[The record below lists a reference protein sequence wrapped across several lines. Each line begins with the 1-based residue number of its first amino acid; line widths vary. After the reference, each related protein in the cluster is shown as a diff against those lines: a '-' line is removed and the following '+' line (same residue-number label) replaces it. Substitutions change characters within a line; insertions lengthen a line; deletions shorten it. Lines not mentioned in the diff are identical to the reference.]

1 MSRRKGTA
9 IPSVALPIKIERGKI
24 RHFADSI
31 RSAILHGKLC
41 PGERLPSSRAAADFY
56 GLSRTTVRIVYD
68 ELMQEG
74 YLIAARGSGT
84 SVSAELPDASGIKHL
99 DKHTKAAS
107 LDIPHQTSQR
117 GLLMQN
123 TGVTVARNFFELRPF
138 RAWLPSFKDF
148 PLALWGRISRREWT
162 HATERSLKYGGPQG
176 LRRLREAIRAHIA
189 RERGISCTA
198 DQIVIVAGS
207 QEALFLSAL
216 VLGDPGGRVAVENPG
231 YLGAK
236 GAFLAAG
243 LQSVPI
249 AVDGE
254 GLVFKELAKKKDIR
268 LVFLTPSHQ
277 YPTGVT
283 LSLSRRI
290 ELLRWAKENKAYLL
304 EDDYDSDFRYTPRA
318 IPALHAL
325 DTHERVIYI
334 GSFSKV
340 LTPSI
345 RLGYLVL
352 PPGLVEPFLR
362 ARALIDRG
370 SPSLEQATLATFIEE
385 GHFDSHLRKMRK
397 LYHQRQEIL
406 LDSLRRFGGS
416 YLEVKPSSIGM
427 HIVGTLCCDLEANTV
442 AARGREAGLEL
453 TPLSDFSMGGPC
465 GNGIMLG
472 YTALSPAVIREGAR
486 VLGRVLKNSS

>member
-1 MSRRKGTA
+1 MSPSKGIA
-9 IPSVALPIKIERGKI
+9 IPGVTLPTKIERAKI
-24 RHFADSI
+24 RHFAESI
-31 RSAILHGKLC
+31 RGAILHGKLR

-56 GLSRTTVRIVYD
+56 GLSRTTVRVVYD
-68 ELMQEG
+68 ELIQEG
-74 YLIAARGSGT
+74 YLVAVRGSGT
-84 SVSAELPDASGIKHL
+84 SVSTELSELSGVKGPGHHNKASSIEVLH
-99 DKHTKAAS
+99 H
-107 LDIPHQTSQR
+107 TSQR
-117 GLLMQN
+117 GILMRN

-148 PLALWGRISRREWT
+148 PLALWGRISRREWSS
-162 HATERSLKYGGPQG
+162 ATERSLKYGGPQG

-189 RERGISCTA
+189 RERGISCA
-198 DQIVIVAGS
+198 AEQIIIVAGS

-216 VLGDPGGRVAVENPG
+216 VLGDPGGQVAVENPG

-249 AVDGE
+249 SVDAE
-254 GLVFKELAKKKDIR
+254 GLVFRELAKKQGIR

-277 YPTGVT
+277 YPSGVT
-283 LSLSRRI
+283 LSLARRI
-290 ELLRWAKENKAYLL
+290 ELLQWAKENMAYLL

-340 LTPSI
+340 LIPSI

-352 PPGLVEPFLR
+352 PPDLVEPFLR

-370 SPSLEQATLATFIEE
+370 SPSLDQATLATFIEE
-385 GHFDSHLRKMRK
+385 GHFDSHIRKMRK
-397 LYHQRQEIL
+397 LYQQRQEIL
-406 LDSLRRFGGS
+406 LESLDKFCSG
-416 YLEVKPSSIGM
+416 YLETKPSSIGM
-427 HIVGTLCCDLEANTV
+427 HVVGSLDHGLTAKTV
-442 AARGREAGLEL
+442 ASRGKEAGLEL

-465 GNGIMLG
+465 RNEIMLG
-472 YTALSPAVIREGAR
+472 YTALSPSAIREGAR
-486 VLGRVLKNSS
+486 VLGKVLRSAS